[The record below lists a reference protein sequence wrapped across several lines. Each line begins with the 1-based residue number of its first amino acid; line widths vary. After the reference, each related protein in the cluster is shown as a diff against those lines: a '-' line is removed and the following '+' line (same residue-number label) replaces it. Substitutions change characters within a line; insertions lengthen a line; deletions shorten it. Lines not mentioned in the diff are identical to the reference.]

1 MNLHHFTRDARY
13 TLTKS
18 ILKNKLKVEVYY
30 RILRPDAVVIGI
42 VGLVEDLVNSDEHF
56 LPKFINVADVF
67 LLFDFYF
74 ENSIKSLSRLGQ
86 IETY

>member
-1 MNLHHFTRDARY
+1 MFF
-13 TLTKS
+13 S
-18 ILKNKLKVEVYY
+18 ILAKE
-30 RILRPDAVVIGI
+30 D
-42 VGLVEDLVNSDEHF
+42 LVEDLVNSDEHF

-86 IETY
+86 IQTY